1 LLLEEE
7 HGVLQGFEFVV
18 VAFRGLMAR
27 GVVDFYL
34 AQQEVDGAVDVAEQA
49 FVLFG
54 DDLVGD

>member
-1 LLLEEE
+1 M
-7 HGVLQGFEFVV
+7 QGFEFVV